1 MNFMES
7 SPEQN
12 EFPMQNDLPPA
23 PPRGDSL
30 RYNSLTKRPEEPI
43 KKDVKGKTALY
54 SSFAQPE
61 DPKKE
66 GTAKRPAMK
75 YKEFVSYP
83 VTKQRDRVERYNA
96 AVQQLS
102 KEPERKTVSN
112 DESTGRP
119 RKKSIGSD
127 EWIKVRPSVEEP
139 VDDIPKRPIQKL
151 WDREPEDEETGHK
164 KSVQAVDTS
173 FDAVEKSTY
182 VPDVK
187 NMRYKDFAAPPK
199 SVVKDQV
206 VMSSASVVQSSAPR
220 KISGTG
226 PYSNF
231 AQQTSNQ
238 DPNKP
243 TPKVSMSYKD
253 FVVPPPK
260 EESAQQMK
268 AKKVKDLTKR
278 FMDLEAEQL
287 KPKETGP
294 PQPKSLVDRDEL
306 VRYER
311 ESRARSW
318 YGGPLGLDDEE
329 FEGAYRRRVRRWSD
343 YEYEEGDKRSS
354 PWEDKQEPEQC
365 KSRRAHPNWF
375 QGYRGVQPLET
386 EKENRGKFL
395 LGWDA
400 HPPDPQLLK
409 SVT

>member
-1 MNFMES
+1 MLDYQRFPHSYEPERSNGESEGIQARDMKFMES

-12 EFPMQNDLPPA
+12 EFLMQYENPPA

-30 RYNSLTKRPEEPI
+30 RYNSLTKRPEEAI
-43 KKDVKGKTALY
+43 SKEVKSKTALY

-66 GTAKRPAMK
+66 GTVKRPAMK

-83 VTKQRDRVERYNA
+83 VTKQRDRVQKYNA

-102 KEPERKTVSN
+102 KEPETKTIGS
-112 DESTGRP
+112 DQSTGRP
-119 RKKSIGSD
+119 RKKSIGKD
-127 EWIKVRPSVEEP
+127 EWIKVRPVEEP
-139 VDDIPKRPIQKL
+139 ADDVPKRPIQKL
-151 WDREPEDEETGHK
+151 WDREPEDEESDHK
-164 KSVQAVDTS
+164 KQSQPVDTS
-173 FDAVEKSTY
+173 FAAVEKSTY

-187 NMRYKDFAAPPK
+187 SMRYKDFAAPPK
-199 SVVKDQV
+199 SVVKDHV
-206 VMSSASVVQSSAPR
+206 AMSSARVVESFGPR
-220 KISGTG
+220 KISGSG

-231 AQQTSNQ
+231 AQQPLDQ

-243 TPKVSMSYKD
+243 APKVSMSYRD

-260 EESAQQMK
+260 GESSSEAQVK

-278 FMDLEAEQL
+278 FMEIEAEQF
-287 KPKETGP
+287 KPKESGP

-311 ESRARSW
+311 ESKARSW

-343 YEYEEGDKRSS
+343 YEYEEEDKKKSS
-354 PWEDKQEPEQC
+354 PWEEKQEPEQC
-365 KSRRAHPNWF
+365 KS
-375 QGYRGVQPLET
+375 VI
-386 EKENRGKFL
+386 
-395 LGWDA
+395 
-400 HPPDPQLLK
+400 
-409 SVT
+409 